1 MTENYRNYFDP
12 RTLAELKDLRVA
24 ARTIVEGYLAG
35 LHRSPHQG
43 YSVEFAEHREY
54 VPGDDLRY
62 VDWKVFGRTDR
73 IYLKQFVE
81 ETNFTCHLL
90 LDCSESMNYRSA
102 SAALSKFEYA
112 RILTAVLAYL
122 VIHQQDA
129 AGLGVFGQE
138 LREFV
143 RPSGSPQQLSQMV
156 SALERI
162 DCGGETALG
171 PMLHEMSD
179 RIRHRGVVV
188 LLSDLFDDAESLR
201 VGLMRLRHRRHD
213 VRVLQ
218 IVDPAELSFPF
229 DEPTLFRGLER
240 VGEQMVDPRGLR
252 QAYLDEFSRFLAG
265 TRKVCR
271 DLGFEHYLIA
281 TDRPVDRVLRSIFT
295 DRAPEPLPVL
305 T

>member
-1 MTENYRNYFDP
+1 MTEKYQNYFDP
-12 RTLAELKDLRVA
+12 QTLAELKDLRVS

-54 VPGDDLRY
+54 VAGDDLRY

-90 LDCSESMNYRSA
+90 LDSSESMAYQSE
-102 SAALSKFEYA
+102 SSALSKFEYA

-129 AGLGVFGQE
+129 AGLGIFGEALQ
-138 LREFV
+138 EFV
-143 RPSGSPQQLSQMV
+143 RATGSPQQLVQMLGV
-156 SALERI
+156 LERVE
-162 DCGGETALG
+162 CSGETSLG
-171 PMLHEMSD
+171 PILHELSD
-179 RIRHRGVVV
+179 RIRHRGIVV
-188 LLSDLFDDAESLR
+188 LLSDLFDEPDALKI
-201 VGLMRLRHRRHD
+201 GLMRLRHRRHD

-218 IVDPAELSFPF
+218 ILDPAELSFPF
-229 DEPTLFRGLER
+229 EEPTLFQGLELSS
-240 VGEQMVDPRGLR
+240 VQMVEPRGLR
-252 QAYLDEFSRFLAG
+252 KAYLEEFTKFLSQ
-265 TRKVCR
+265 TRKTCR
-271 DLGFEHYLIA
+271 DLGFEHYLIT
-281 TDRPVDRVLRSIFT
+281 TDQPIDRVLRNILSE
-295 DRAPEPLPVL
+295 RSPEPLPVL

>member
-12 RTLAELKDLRVA
+12 RTLAELKDLRVS

-90 LDCSESMNYRSA
+90 LDSSESMAYQSESA
-102 SAALSKFEYA
+102 PLSKFEYA

-129 AGLGVFGQE
+129 AGLGIFGRQ
-138 LREFV
+138 LQEFV
-143 RPSGSPQQLSQMV
+143 RPSGSPQQLSQLIGV
-156 SALERI
+156 LERTE
-162 DCGGETALG
+162 CSGETDLG
-171 PMLHEMSD
+171 PILHELSD
-179 RIRHRGVVV
+179 RIKHRGVVV
-188 LLSDLFDDAESLR
+188 LLSDLFDESDSLHI
-201 VGLMRLRHRRHD
+201 GLMRLRHRRHD

-218 IVDPAELSFPF
+218 ILDPAELAFPF
-229 DEPTLFRGLER
+229 EEPTLFRGLELSS
-240 VGEQMVDPRGLR
+240 EQMVEPRGLR
-252 QAYLDEFSRFLAG
+252 KAYLEEFSRFLAR
-265 TRKVCR
+265 TRKTCR
-271 DLGFEHYLIA
+271 DLGFEHYLIS
-281 TDRPVDRVLRSIFT
+281 TDQPVDRVLRNILS
-295 DRAPEPLPVL
+295 DRSPEPLPQL